1 MCVVGFVYK
10 KMHAIYVDLFT
21 ALVNLL
27 VVHNK
32 LLLIS
37 AAHSSHSFFS
47 IKHFCMCSCVYVL
60 LEYYCDELYTC
71 VLVFRFDVT
80 SYMLLQAVVVVTV
93 IVYDR
98 IT

>member
-1 MCVVGFVYK
+1 MY
-10 KMHAIYVDLFT
+10 HYT
-21 ALVNLL
+21 
-27 VVHNK
+27 
-32 LLLIS
+32 
-37 AAHSSHSFFS
+37 SS
-47 IKHFCMCSCVYVL
+47 MCSCVYVL
-60 LEYYCDELYTC
+60 LEYYCEELCTC